1 MDLIPEPAPNL
12 RQLLAFYLEAGVD
25 CALAEEPVDRL
36 SEPDAPDSPRP
47 GPRDGATPPVAGNAR
62 RDAGSSAQRNS
73 APAGSGHRH
82 RARSGANGADA
93 GSAAGAAGKFRG
105 LRAQKHRDAA
115 GVCRR
120 QSASPHHV
128 RRRSARAR
136 RGHRGP
142 ALCRTLRQ
150 IARPDDRGDRAR
162 PQQGLHR
169 QCHSLAAAR
178 QPDANAA
185 GDANLP
191 AVHPAADRAREPGRA
206 GDARQSLDANAAVDP
221 RGHHEDPR
229 KVVRLR
235 HRHAHHPRHGDVPS
249 GLSVAL
255 AVLQADV
262 VAGPA
267 RHCEGAGADSF
278 RHPEEPAKRASRRM
292 GRGPHGASRR
302 VASAPPHHEESNL
315 RRLRPHD
322 GPADAQQRLA
332 AVHHP
337 FEGARHFRHQARKT
351 LRDLGRRRA

>member
-12 RQLLAFYLEAGVD
+12 QAIAGLLSGGRGRLRVGGGAGRS
-25 CALAEEPVDRL
+25 AERARRPH
-36 SEPDAPDSPRP
+36 SPRP

-73 APAGSGHRH
+73 AAAGSGDRH

-93 GSAAGAAGKFRG
+93 GSAARAFGKFRR
-105 LRAQKHRDAA
+105 LRAEKHRDAA

-120 QSASPHHV
+120 QSASAHHV

-142 ALCRTLRQ
+142 ALCRTFRQ

-169 QCHSLAAAR
+169 QRDPLAAAR
-178 QPDANAA
+178 QPDADAA

-191 AVHPAADRAREPGRA
+191 AVHPAADRTREPGRA

-229 KVVRLR
+229 KMVRLR
-235 HRHAHHPRHGDVPS
+235 HRHPHHPRHGDVPS
-249 GLSVAL
+249 GVSAAL

-262 VAGPA
+262 VAGSA
-267 RHCEGAGADSF
+267 RDREGAGA
-278 RHPEEPAKRASRRM
+278 AQL
-292 GRGPHGASRR
+292 RR
-302 VASAPPHHEESNL
+302 V
-315 RRLRPHD
+315 
-322 GPADAQQRLA
+322 GK
-332 AVHHP
+332 
-337 FEGARHFRHQARKT
+337 GA
-351 LRDLGRRRA
+351 